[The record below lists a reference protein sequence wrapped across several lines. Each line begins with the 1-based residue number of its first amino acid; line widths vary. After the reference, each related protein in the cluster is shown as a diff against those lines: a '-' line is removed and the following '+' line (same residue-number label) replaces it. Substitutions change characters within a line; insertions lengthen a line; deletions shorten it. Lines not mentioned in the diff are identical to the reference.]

1 VKVDVRVLA
10 ATNRNLSEA
19 VREGRFRM
27 DLYYRLLVIPVEVP
41 PLRERREDIPALA
54 AHFVAVLAR
63 QFGRRVNR
71 IPEATMRQLMAY
83 DWPGNVR
90 ELENL
95 LARAV
100 VLSSGDV
107 LDVPLDLTAARGT
120 RETAPPQSLED
131 AERRHIEGIL
141 ASTNWVVEGPK
152 GAAGILQMNP
162 STLRS
167 LMKRL
172 SIRRPAV
179 PRA

>member
-1 VKVDVRVLA
+1 
-10 ATNRNLSEA
+10 
-19 VREGRFRM
+19 
-27 DLYYRLLVIPVEVP
+27 
-41 PLRERREDIPALA
+41 
-54 AHFVAVLAR
+54 
-63 QFGRRVNR
+63 
-71 IPEATMRQLMAY
+71 MAY

-100 VLSSGDV
+100 VLSPGEV
-107 LDVPLDLTAARGT
+107 LDVPLDLGAAHS
-120 RETAPPQSLED
+120 APEASLPQSVVSQSLED
-131 AERRHIEGIL
+131 AERRHVESVL

-172 SIRRPAV
+172 GIRRPA
-179 PRA
+179 